1 MKAREGKLAQDRKQE
16 VSDLRDDGSIF
27 SNEKALVLLSDK
39 EDDENLENE
48 SSSDYSIFNGSS
60 LSGCTE
66 VSKLTVIK
74 RIQAIQKIH
83 KIREIFAQQCF
94 IGIVGIQDAGK
105 TTLLKKV
112 TIYNLFIELRF
123 AVGYF
128 YCRIYDIQCCFNRYG
143 VSVEKQDFSLIPTY
157 L

>member
-1 MKAREGKLAQDRKQE
+1 MINKELLQARQGSLSPDMKQE

-27 SNEKALVLLSDK
+27 SNEKALMLLYNSKRYD
-39 EDDENLENE
+39 EDIMEPSTE
-48 SSSDYSIFNGSS
+48 YSIFQNCS

-66 VSKLTVIK
+66 SSKAIVIK
-74 RIQAIQKIH
+74 RINAIQKIH

-112 TIYNLFIELRF
+112 VNQF
-123 AVGYF
+123 
-128 YCRIYDIQCCFNRYG
+128 
-143 VSVEKQDFSLIPTY
+143 
-157 L
+157 

>member
-39 EDDENLENE
+39 EEDENVENE

-112 TIYNLFIELRF
+112 PIHNLFVNLDKTGD
-123 AVGYF
+123 V
-128 YCRIYDIQCCFNRYG
+128 YDIQCCFNRYG
-143 VSVEKQDFSLIPTY
+143 VSVEKQDFSLILTY

>member
-1 MKAREGKLAQDRKQE
+1 MHCFSFQELSKAREGKLSQERKQE

-39 EDDENLENE
+39 AEDDTLENE
-48 SSSDYSIFNGSS
+48 PCNDYSLFNGSS
-60 LSGCTE
+60 LSGCTDI
-66 VSKLTVIK
+66 SKLTVVK

-112 TIYNLFIELRF
+112 
-123 AVGYF
+123 YF
-128 YCRIYDIQCCFNRYG
+128 HCHQ
-143 VSVEKQDFSLIPTY
+143 
-157 L
+157 

>member
-1 MKAREGKLAQDRKQE
+1 MKAREGKLGQDRRQE

-27 SNEKALVLLSDK
+27 SNEKALVLLSDI

-48 SSSDYSIFNGSS
+48 SSNDYSIFNGSS

-112 TIYNLFIELRF
+112 PIHNLFVNL
-123 AVGYF
+123 
-128 YCRIYDIQCCFNRYG
+128 D
-143 VSVEKQDFSLIPTY
+143 KIPSKCGRR